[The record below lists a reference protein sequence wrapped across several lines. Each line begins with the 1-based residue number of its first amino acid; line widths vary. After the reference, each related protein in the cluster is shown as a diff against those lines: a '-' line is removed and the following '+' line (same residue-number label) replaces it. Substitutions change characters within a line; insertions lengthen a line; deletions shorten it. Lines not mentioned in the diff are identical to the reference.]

1 MLRKNTLMIMI
12 IGLKAWLRVHWVLV
26 YRFCSAK
33 MRKLRP
39 RRFSDLMM
47 FLVTLL
53 VVLVGVTL
61 VAVVLMTIGKAASK
75 QYAREVAKNEIM
87 DQVKQDRIKD
97 LESADTQL
105 YVTISAL
112 ERAREDIKREKEE
125 LSK

>member
-1 MLRKNTLMIMI
+1 
-12 IGLKAWLRVHWVLV
+12 
-26 YRFCSAK
+26 
-33 MRKLRP
+33 
-39 RRFSDLMM
+39 
-47 FLVTLL
+47 
-53 VVLVGVTL
+53 
-61 VAVVLMTIGKAASK
+61 MTIGKAASK